1 MSSQSSFPHKSSKV
15 LTREE
20 LVDYLLQHHSRGYA
34 VFQEEGANGSFE
46 LVLSDMCCIRFTGDG
61 EMVRVQGCTFNHAGW
76 TFEVSSLADLRKSVD
91 YIANQMIGADWQA
104 SPSSARLQENT
115 PAANLATISRLVGTS
130 SIEAI
135 FDPYLENR
143 SLTTLIDILSFGE
156 GSISNNVK
164 VLSTSKTSNGQVPR
178 LTKAGFESWLHQL
191 RIAGQLRIMEPS
203 EHRRFLILSSGQSLL
218 LGPSLN
224 SINKNEAVRL
234 EPAYLDQ
241 LFFDQVWSQAVQLT

>member
-1 MSSQSSFPHKSSKV
+1 MSQQSSFPQKPSTV
-15 LTREE
+15 LTRNE

-34 VFQEEGANGSFE
+34 VFQVEGANGSFE
-46 LVLSDMCCIRFTGDG
+46 LVLNDIYCIRFTCVD

-76 TFEVSSLADLRKSVD
+76 TLEVSSLADLWKSVD
-91 YIANQMIGADWQA
+91 YIANQMIGASWQA
-104 SPSSARLQENT
+104 SPSCARVHNNT
-115 PAANLATISRLVGTS
+115 PASNLATISSLINTS
-130 SIEAI
+130 AIEAI

-156 GSISNNVK
+156 GSVSNNVR
-164 VLSTSKTSNGQVPR
+164 VLSTSKTTNGQVPR
-178 LTKAGFESWLHQL
+178 LTKAGFESWLDQL
-191 RIAGQLRIMEPS
+191 SIAGQLRLMEPS

-234 EPAYLDQ
+234 EPASQDQ
-241 LFFDQVWSQAVQLT
+241 LFFDQVWSRAMPLT